1 MYRSFDIQYDG
12 KCTFFFSC
20 LQKIRNTKK
29 KSLETYSKKEHVY
42 SFAIIRL
49 KLNLKI
55 NIIKFL

>member
-1 MYRSFDIQYDG
+1 MTENIR
-12 KCTFFFSC
+12 FFFSC

-42 SFAIIRL
+42 SFAIIKL